1 VAEAVLPLE
10 GLRELR
16 ARRTRRRT
24 AEVHWID
31 AFYQAY
37 LTAVLGG
44 LAILAASGWIGD
56 EPVSASGAADVVRLG
71 PATLGV
77 LGALALAIGLRSG
90 SRGGPLAIEEAELRL
105 ALLAP
110 VPLGPALRSPAL
122 RQLRF
127 LLFVAGVV
135 GAIVGQLA
143 LRRLDGNPVAWISC
157 VALWA
162 VAVASLAVGIAWI
175 AAGRRVPRPWA
186 TAVGSGLVGWAVAD
200 LAGVAPTSPTTLL
213 GQVAVWPLDS
223 AWWGILP
230 LACAPVA
237 LVVGLRSLGGISLE
251 QAQRRSAL
259 VGQLRFAATM
269 RDLRTVLV
277 LRRQLAQERPRSSPW
292 LRWHRPGRSA
302 VRMRGWR
309 SLARTPGARLLRLA
323 ALGAVAALAARG
335 AWDGSTPLVLVAGIA
350 AYLAALDAVEPLAQ
364 EVDHPSVVALATVER
379 GAVLLRHLLVPA
391 VTMVGV
397 GLVGVAAVAVT
408 RPGSDGLAVAL
419 VAAAPAAL
427 AACAGAVISTVKGA
441 PDQVPSGSSM
451 LVPPEAA
458 GMRMVFQA
466 VWPPAVATIGFLPV
480 LVARSAA
487 DQGASPAAAAAA
499 TTILPI
505 IVVAL
510 TAGWVR
516 VRDDLHA
523 WFARAM
529 EQAGQAR
536 RAPEGHT

>member
-1 VAEAVLPLE
+1 VAEAVLPME

-31 AFYQAY
+31 ALYQAY
-37 LTAVLGG
+37 VTAVLGG
-44 LAILAASGWIGD
+44 LAVLAASGWIGD
-56 EPVSASGAADVVRLG
+56 APVSASGSADVARLG
-71 PATLGV
+71 PPALGV
-77 LGALALAIGLRSG
+77 LGALALAVGLRSG
-90 SRGGPLAIEEAELRL
+90 SRGGPLAIEEAELRHT
-105 ALLAP
+105 LLAP
-110 VPLGPALRSPAL
+110 VPLGPALRAPAL

-127 LLFVAGVV
+127 LLFVAAVV
-135 GAIVGQLA
+135 GAVVGQLA
-143 LRRLDGNPVAWISC
+143 LRRLDGNPVAWITC
-157 VALWA
+157 TALWT
-162 VAVASLAVGIAWI
+162 VAVTALAVGAAWV
-175 AAGRRVPRPWA
+175 AAGRRLPRPWA
-186 TAVGSGLVGWAVAD
+186 TTAGVGLVGWAVAD
-200 LAGVAPTSPTTLL
+200 LAGVTPASPTSVL
-213 GQVAVWPLDS
+213 GRVGVWPLD
-223 AWWGILP
+223 ADWWGIVP
-230 LACAPVA
+230 LACVPVV
-237 LVVGLRSLGGISLE
+237 LVAGLLSLGGISLE

-292 LRWHRPGRSA
+292 LRWHRSGRSA
-302 VRMRGWR
+302 VGMRGWR
-309 SLARTPGARLLRLA
+309 SLARTPAARLVRLA

-335 AWDGSTPLVLVAGIA
+335 AWDGSTPLVLVAGVA

-364 EVDHPSVVALATVER
+364 EIDHPSVVRLAPVER
-379 GAVLLRHLLVPA
+379 GAVLFRHLVVPA
-391 VTMVGV
+391 ATMVAV
-397 GLVGVAAVAVT
+397 GAVGVAAVAVT
-408 RPGSDGLAVAL
+408 GPGSDGLAVAL
-419 VAAAPAAL
+419 VTAVPAAL

-466 VWPPAVATIGFLPV
+466 AWPPAVATVGFLPV
-480 LVARSAA
+480 LAARVAA
-487 DQGASPAAAAAA
+487 DQAASPPAAAAATA
-499 TTILPI
+499 VLPI
-505 IVVAL
+505 LVVVL

-536 RAPEGHT
+536 RAPEERA